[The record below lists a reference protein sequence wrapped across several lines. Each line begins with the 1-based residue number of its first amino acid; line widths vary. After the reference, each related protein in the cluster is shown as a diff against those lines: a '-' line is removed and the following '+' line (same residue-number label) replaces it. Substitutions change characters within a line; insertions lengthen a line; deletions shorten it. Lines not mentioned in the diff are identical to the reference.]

1 MKTIE
6 IEVPGMQSSHCQL
19 RVKKA
24 ITDIEGIQINEV
36 VSGKVTLQVDNES
49 AQIAAIGVI
58 VKAGYEV
65 KKVNIQSDETM
76 KFKTNI
82 NCSGCVAQ
90 VTPSLDN
97 AEGICYW
104 DVDTNSP
111 DKILTVHSEGIT
123 EEEVIANVKKAGFN
137 IEKLS

>member
-19 RVKKA
+19 RVKNTVSA
-24 ITDIEGIQINEV
+24 ISGIELNEV
-36 VSGKVTLQVDNES
+36 IPGKLKLNVDSESTQVEVID
-49 AQIAAIGVI
+49 AII
-58 VKAGYEV
+58 KAGYEV
-65 KKVNIQSDETM
+65 EKVNTPTDEIMT
-76 KFKTNI
+76 FKTNI

-97 AEGICYW
+97 AEGICHW

-123 EEEVIANVKKAGFN
+123 EEEVIASVKKAGFN
-137 IEKLS
+137 IEKL